1 MMDPS
6 KEKRENTELEQQSTN
21 INEGRVQR
29 EKEAENH
36 EDPGFKNVL
45 FYSSAYI
52 QCDQSSQA
60 KVGGADPRKKFIE
73 KKSKTP

>member
-1 MMDPS
+1 MMDPG

-45 FYSSAYI
+45 LYSSAYI
-52 QCDQSSQA
+52 HILHILLQFWVIHLDL
-60 KVGGADPRKKFIE
+60 
-73 KKSKTP
+73 